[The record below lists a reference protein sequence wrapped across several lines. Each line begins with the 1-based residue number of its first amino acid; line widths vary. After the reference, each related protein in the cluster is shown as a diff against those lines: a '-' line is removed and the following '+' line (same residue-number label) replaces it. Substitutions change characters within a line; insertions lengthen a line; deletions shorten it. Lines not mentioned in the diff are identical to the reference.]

1 LTVESIARAE
11 EVAGVSFTPEQR
23 EMMLRGLV
31 ERLDDYAALRALALP
46 NDVVPC
52 QFFDPELGRQET
64 PRLSDAPEIAWTP
77 ADRKRPA
84 SDEDVAFGTVA
95 ELAGMLRSREIR
107 SVELTELYLT
117 RLKKY
122 GSVLDAVVT
131 LTEERAY
138 RQARAADA
146 ELDAGH
152 WRGPVHGIPW
162 GAKDLLAVAGYPTTW
177 GAAPYRNQTIDRD
190 AAVVRRLDRAGAVLV
205 AKLSLGALAMGDVW
219 FGGKTKNPWNIERG
233 SSGSSAGPGAAVSAG
248 LVGFAI
254 GSETLGSIVS
264 PSTRNGVSGLR
275 PTFGRVSRAGA
286 MTLSWTMDKLGPM
299 CRSAEDCALVFS
311 AIHGR
316 DDDDPTSGT
325 SPFEWPT
332 VRPVRSLRVGYLKEA
347 FERDYANAEAD
358 RATLDVLRSRRVN
371 LEPITLPDLPLGAML
386 IMLDVEAAA
395 AFDGLTL
402 SPRIEAL
409 VSQNRGSWPNQFRQS
424 ELIPAVEYVN
434 ASRARTLLIREMKNV
449 MSGFDAFLSPTR
461 GGSTLSVTN
470 LTGHPCITIP
480 NGFVPVDGAS
490 NPNRR
495 NPTSITV
502 VGNLYRDAEM
512 LSLAHAFQMETD
524 FHRRR
529 PPIS

>member
-1 LTVESIARAE
+1 
-11 EVAGVSFTPEQR
+11 
-23 EMMLRGLV
+23 
-31 ERLDDYAALRALALP
+31 
-46 NDVVPC
+46 
-52 QFFDPELGRQET
+52 
-64 PRLSDAPEIAWTP
+64 
-77 ADRKRPA
+77 
-84 SDEDVAFGTVA
+84 
-95 ELAGMLRSREIR
+95 
-107 SVELTELYLT
+107 
-117 RLKKY
+117 
-122 GSVLDAVVT
+122 
-131 LTEERAY
+131 
-138 RQARAADA
+138 
-146 ELDAGH
+146 
-152 WRGPVHGIPW
+152 
-162 GAKDLLAVAGYPTTW
+162 
-177 GAAPYRNQTIDRD
+177 
-190 AAVVRRLDRAGAVLV
+190 
-205 AKLSLGALAMGDVW
+205 
-219 FGGKTKNPWNIERG
+219 
-233 SSGSSAGPGAAVSAG
+233 
-248 LVGFAI
+248 
-254 GSETLGSIVS
+254 
-264 PSTRNGVSGLR
+264 
-275 PTFGRVSRAGA
+275 
-286 MTLSWTMDKLGPM
+286 
-299 CRSAEDCALVFS
+299 
-311 AIHGR
+311 
-316 DDDDPTSGT
+316 
-325 SPFEWPT
+325 
-332 VRPVRSLRVGYLKEA
+332 
-347 FERDYANAEAD
+347 
-358 RATLDVLRSRRVN
+358 
-371 LEPITLPDLPLGAML
+371 ML